1 MRGVRWL
8 SWLGVLGGALFLDQ
22 GSASAQ
28 TNTCT
33 ISATSVSFGT
43 YDVFSTTDLTSTGS
57 VTFNC
62 HPKGPGIRVWLS
74 KGLNAPT
81 NAPRKMASGGNL
93 LNYDLCQDANCSTR
107 WGDSTYPTEY
117 GPVDA
122 PNNKD
127 VTLTV
132 YGRIPAGQDVPAGT
146 YTDRV
151 TVTIDF

>member
-1 MRGVRWL
+1 MRGALWL
-8 SWLGVLGGALFLDQ
+8 VWIAVLGGALFLNE
-22 GSASAQ
+22 GSALAQ
-28 TNTCT
+28 VNICT
-33 ISATSVSFGT
+33 VSATSVSFGI
-43 YDVFSTTDLTSTGS
+43 YDVFSATDLTSTGS

-62 HPKGPGIRVWLS
+62 HPKGSNVRVWLS

-81 NAPRKMASGGNL
+81 NAPRQMTSGINR

-107 WGDSTYPTEY
+107 WGDCTYPTEY
-117 GPVDA
+117 GPVDL

-132 YGRIPAGQDVPAGT
+132 YGRILAGQDVPAGT